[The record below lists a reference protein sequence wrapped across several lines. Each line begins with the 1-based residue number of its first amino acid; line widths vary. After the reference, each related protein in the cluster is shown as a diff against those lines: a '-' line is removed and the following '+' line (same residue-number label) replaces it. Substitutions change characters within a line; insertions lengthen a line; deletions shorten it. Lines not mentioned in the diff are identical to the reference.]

1 MEMRIEMPA
10 LVEVEVV
17 RRDLEK
23 EVLGRRIKDVE
34 IRSGANAM
42 KAVRRHAKRKEFQ
55 DLLEG
60 AKVETVGRV
69 GTKILMELDNEH
81 VLVVDLGTGGQLRKT
96 SASDEVVTHTHVVFS
111 FTIGGQ
117 MRFIDPAKEG
127 EMFVVPKAEMDAL
140 DLGGHMIDPLE
151 QQVAWQTFSEILDK
165 QERTMKSLLMD
176 QTFIVGLGDIYTD
189 EILFESALRYDR
201 MSSKLSSQDVRRL
214 YRALMETL
222 QDAVKARGT
231 SYGEFEFR
239 DLQGDPGQY
248 QLELKV
254 YEREGQ
260 SCRRCRQ
267 TIVKE
272 QTKEMTSY
280 YCPQCQ
286 S

>member
-1 MEMRIEMPA
+1 MPA

-34 IRSGANAM
+34 VRSGANAM
-42 KAVRRHAKRKEFQ
+42 KAVRRHPKRKEFQ

-60 AKVETVGRV
+60 AKVETVGRT

-81 VLVVDLGTGGQLRKT
+81 ILIADLGPAGQLRKT

-127 EMFVVPKAEMDAL
+127 ELYVVPKGELASLE
-140 DLGGHMIDPLE
+140 LGGHLIDPLE
-151 QQVAWQTFSEILDK
+151 QQVAWQRFSEILDQ
-165 QERTMKSLLMD
+165 QERTMKELLMD
-176 QTFIVGLGDIYTD
+176 ETFIVGLGDIYSD
-189 EILFESALRYDR
+189 EILFESALKYDR

-222 QDAVKARGT
+222 QEAVKARGT
-231 SYGEFEFR
+231 SYGEQGFR

-254 YEREGQ
+254 YGKEGE

-272 QTKEMTSY
+272 SSKGMTSY

>member
-1 MEMRIEMPA
+1 MPA

-23 EVLGRRIKDVE
+23 EVLGRRFKDVE
-34 IRSGANAM
+34 VRSGANAM
-42 KAVRRHAKRKEFQ
+42 KAVRRHPKRKEFQ

-60 AKVETVGRV
+60 AKVDAVGRI
-69 GTKILMELDNEH
+69 GTKITMELDNEH
-81 VLVVDLGTGGQLRKT
+81 VLLVDLGSGAQLLKC
-96 SASDEVVTHTHVVFS
+96 SASDEIVTHTHVVFS

-117 MRFIDPAKEG
+117 MRFIDPLKDG
-127 EMFVVPKAEMDAL
+127 EMFVVPKTEL
-140 DLGGHMIDPLE
+140 PSLELGGHLIDPLE
-151 QQVAWQTFSEILDK
+151 QQVAWQRFSEILDQ
-165 QERTMKSLLMD
+165 QERTMKDLLMD
-176 QTFIVGLGDIYTD
+176 ETFIVGLGDIYSD

-222 QDAVKARGT
+222 QEAVKARGT
-231 SYGEFEFR
+231 SHGEHGFR

-254 YEREGQ
+254 YEREGD

-272 QTKEMTSY
+272 STKKMTSY

>member
-1 MEMRIEMPA
+1 MPA
-10 LVEVEVV
+10 LVEIEVV

-23 EVLGRRIKDVE
+23 EVLGRRFKDVE
-34 IRSGANAM
+34 VRSGANAM
-42 KAVRRHAKRKEFQ
+42 KAVRRHPKRKDFQ

-60 AKVETVGRV
+60 AKVEAVGRI
-69 GTKILMELDNEH
+69 GTKITMELDNEH
-81 VLVVDLGTGGQLRKT
+81 FLIVDLGSGAQLVKC
-96 SASDEVVTHTHVVFS
+96 SASDEIVTHTHVVFS

-117 MRFIDPAKEG
+117 MRFIDPLKDG
-127 EMFVVPKAEMDAL
+127 EMFVVPKAELASL
-140 DLGGHMIDPLE
+140 ELGGHLIDPLE
-151 QQVAWQTFSEILDK
+151 QQVAWQRFSEILDQ
-165 QERTMKSLLMD
+165 QERSMKDLLMD
-176 QTFIVGLGDIYTD
+176 ETFIVGLGDIYSD

-222 QDAVKARGT
+222 QEAVKARGT
-231 SYGEFEFR
+231 SYGEHGFR

-254 YEREGQ
+254 YEREGE

-272 QTKEMTSY
+272 STKKMTSY

>member
-1 MEMRIEMPA
+1 MPA

-23 EVLGRRIKDVE
+23 EVLGRRFKDVE
-34 IRSGANAM
+34 VRSGANAM
-42 KAVRRHAKRKEFQ
+42 KAVRRHPKRKEFQ

-60 AKVETVGRV
+60 AKVEAVGRT
-69 GTKILMELDNEH
+69 GTKLTMELDNEH
-81 VLVVDLGTGGQLRKT
+81 VLLVDLGSGAQLVKC
-96 SASDEVVTHTHVVFS
+96 SASDEIVTHTHIVFS

-117 MRFIDPAKEG
+117 MRFIDPLKDG
-127 EMFVVPKAEMDAL
+127 EMFVVPKAELASL
-140 DLGGHMIDPLE
+140 ELGGHLIDPLE
-151 QQVAWQTFSEILDK
+151 QQVAWQRFSEILDQ
-165 QERTMKSLLMD
+165 QERSMKDLLMD
-176 QTFIVGLGDIYTD
+176 ESFIVGLGDIYSD

-222 QDAVKARGT
+222 QEAVKARGT
-231 SYGEFEFR
+231 SYGEHGFR

-254 YEREGQ
+254 YEREGD

-272 QTKEMTSY
+272 STKKMTSY

>member
-1 MEMRIEMPA
+1 MPA

-23 EVLGRRIKDVE
+23 EVLGRRVKDVE
-34 IRSGANAM
+34 VRSGANAM
-42 KAVRRHAKRKEFQ
+42 KAVRRHPKRKEFQ

-60 AKVETVGRV
+60 AKVETVVRT
-69 GTKILMELDNEH
+69 GTNILMELDNDH
-81 VLVVDLGTGGQLRKT
+81 VLVVDLGPAGQLRKC
-96 SASDEVVTHTHVVFS
+96 SASDEVVTHTHVIFS

-127 EMFVVPKAEMDAL
+127 ELYVVPKAELAAL
-140 DLGGHMIDPLE
+140 DLGGHLIDPLE
-151 QQVAWQTFSEILDK
+151 QQVAWQRFSDILDQ
-165 QERTMKSLLMD
+165 QERAMKELLMD
-176 QTFIVGLGDIYTD
+176 ETFIVGLGDIYSD

-201 MSSKLSSQDVRRL
+201 LSSKLSSQDVRRL

-222 QDAVKARGT
+222 QEAVKARGT
-231 SYGEFEFR
+231 SYGEQGFR

-254 YEREGQ
+254 YEREGD

-272 QTKEMTSY
+272 THKGLTSY

>member
-1 MEMRIEMPA
+1 MPA

-23 EVLGRRIKDVE
+23 EVLGRRVKDVE
-34 IRSGANAM
+34 VRSGANAM
-42 KAVRRHAKRKEFQ
+42 KAVRRHPKRKDFQ

-60 AKVETVGRV
+60 AKVETVGRT

-81 VLVVDLGTGGQLRKT
+81 VLVADLGSAGQLRKC
-96 SASDEVVTHTHVVFS
+96 SASDEIVTHTHVIFS

-117 MRFIDPAKEG
+117 MRFIDPAKDG
-127 EMFVVPKAEMDAL
+127 ELYVIPKAEL
-140 DLGGHMIDPLE
+140 EGLELGGHLMDPLE
-151 QQVAWQTFSEILDK
+151 QQVAWQRFSEILDQ
-165 QERTMKSLLMD
+165 QERTMKELLMD
-176 QTFIVGLGDIYTD
+176 ETFIVGLGDIYSD

-201 MSSKLSSQDVRRL
+201 LSSKLSSQDVRRL

-222 QDAVKARGT
+222 QEAVKARGT
-231 SYGEFEFR
+231 SYGEHGFR
-239 DLQGDPGQY
+239 DLQGEPGQY

-254 YEREGQ
+254 YEREGD

-272 QTKEMTSY
+272 THKGLTSY

>member
-1 MEMRIEMPA
+1 MPA
-10 LVEVEVV
+10 LVEIEVV

-23 EVLGRRIKDVE
+23 EVLGRRFKDVE
-34 IRSGANAM
+34 VRSGANAM
-42 KAVRRHAKRKEFQ
+42 KAVRRHPKRKEFQ

-60 AKVETVGRV
+60 AKVEAVGRT
-69 GTKILMELDNEH
+69 GTKLTMELDNEH
-81 VLVVDLGTGGQLRKT
+81 VLLVDLGSGAQLVKC
-96 SASDEVVTHTHVVFS
+96 SASDEIVTHTHVVFS

-117 MRFIDPAKEG
+117 MRFIDPLKDG
-127 EMFVVPKAEMDAL
+127 EMFVVPKTELASLE
-140 DLGGHMIDPLE
+140 LGGHLIDPLE
-151 QQVAWQTFSEILDK
+151 QQVAWQRFSEILDQ
-165 QERTMKSLLMD
+165 QERSMKELLMD
-176 QTFIVGLGDIYTD
+176 ESFIVGLGDIYSD

-222 QDAVKARGT
+222 QEAVKARGT
-231 SYGEFEFR
+231 SYGEHGFR

-254 YEREGQ
+254 YEREGD

-272 QTKEMTSY
+272 TTKKMTSY

>member
-1 MEMRIEMPA
+1 MPA

-34 IRSGANAM
+34 VRSGANAM
-42 KAVRRHAKRKEFQ
+42 KAVRRHPKRKEFQ
-55 DLLEG
+55 DILEG
-60 AKVETVGRV
+60 AKVESVGRT

-81 VLVVDLGTGGQLRKT
+81 VLIVDLGTAGQLRKT

-127 EMFVVPKAEMDAL
+127 ELYVVPKSELASLE
-140 DLGGHMIDPLE
+140 LGGHLMDPLE
-151 QQVAWQTFSEILDK
+151 QQVAWPRFSEILDQ
-165 QERTMKSLLMD
+165 QERTMKELLMD
-176 QTFIVGLGDIYTD
+176 ETFIVGLGDIYSD
-189 EILFESALRYDR
+189 EILFESALKYDR

-222 QDAVKARGT
+222 QEAVKARGT
-231 SYGEFEFR
+231 SQGEQGFR
-239 DLQGDPGQY
+239 DLQGEPGQY

-254 YEREGQ
+254 FEREGD

-267 TIVKE
+267 PIAKE
-272 QTKEMTSY
+272 TFKGMTSY